1 MHTQTFDARTI
12 WLSDV
17 HLGNKDCKAELLL
30 DFLNRLNC
38 DTLYLV
44 GDIVD
49 MWQMSKQFRW
59 PKTHND
65 VMHKLISLSHSGT
78 RVVFLPGNHDEPLQK
93 YSGMQFGDIE
103 IKREVSHVTAN
114 GKRYLVLHG
123 DQFDSDVTLGW
134 FHHWMG
140 DKGYE
145 LLLRINRWYNRLR
158 QLRNRQYWSL
168 AGYIKQHIKGANKA
182 ISRYRN
188 AACRRAQ
195 QRGFDGVIC
204 GHIHHPE
211 NCYVDDIHYVNDGDW
226 VENCSAVI
234 EDASGSLSLI
244 NWTQLAVDVRRSQRI
259 PTSAQTSHNKAA

>member
-1 MHTQTFDARTI
+1 MRTKKVSARTV

-17 HLGNKDCKAELLL
+17 HLGNVDCKAELLL
-30 DFLNRLNC
+30 DFLNNVQC

-59 PKTHND
+59 PPAHNN

-78 RVVFLPGNHDEPLQK
+78 RVIFLPGNHDEPLQK
-93 YSGMQFGDIE
+93 YSGMQFGDIQ
-103 IKREVSHVTAN
+103 IKREAVHTTAA

-134 FHHWMG
+134 FHQWMG
-140 DKGYE
+140 DKGYD
-145 LLLRINRWYNRLR
+145 LLLRVNRWYNKL
-158 QLRNRQYWSL
+158 QTLRNKQYWSL
-168 AGYIKQHIKGANKA
+168 AGYIKQHIKGANLA

-188 AACRRAQ
+188 AACNRAA

-211 NCYVDDIHYVNDGDW
+211 SCYVEGTHYVNDGDW
-226 VENCSAVI
+226 VENCSAI
-234 EDASGSLSLI
+234 LEDEQGMLQLI
-244 NWTQLAVDVRRSQRI
+244 SWTERLCDVQNIHAVNKPKAATQ
-259 PTSAQTSHNKAA
+259 NKAA